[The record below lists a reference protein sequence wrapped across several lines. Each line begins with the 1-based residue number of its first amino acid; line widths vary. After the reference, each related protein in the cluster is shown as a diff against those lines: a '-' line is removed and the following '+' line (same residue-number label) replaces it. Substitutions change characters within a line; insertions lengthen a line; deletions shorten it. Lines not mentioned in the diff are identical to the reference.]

1 MYGRYTSVGELTGG
15 DAGGGDEQRYELCA
29 ALIFSNG
36 LSGHTSYYG
45 LPGSGGLPR
54 WCRRLVLGADTG
66 GRGRI
71 PLFQAQSS
79 EDRSEAA
86 AAVLVFYDMKK

>member
-1 MYGRYTSVGELTGG
+1 MYGRYAELTGG
-15 DAGGGDEQRYELCA
+15 DAHGGDEQRYELCA

-54 WCRRLVLGADTG
+54 WCRRLVLVADGWSDAFHYST
-66 GRGRI
+66 I
-71 PLFQAQSS
+71 
-79 EDRSEAA
+79 
-86 AAVLVFYDMKK
+86 LVFYDMNK